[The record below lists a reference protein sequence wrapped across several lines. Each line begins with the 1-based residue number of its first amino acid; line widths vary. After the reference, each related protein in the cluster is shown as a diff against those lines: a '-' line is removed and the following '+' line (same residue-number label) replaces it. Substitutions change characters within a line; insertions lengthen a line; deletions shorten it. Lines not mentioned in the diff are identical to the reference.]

1 MIIVVP
7 ALVLAFLVFYLPAII
22 ATQEWLNYSS
32 VSATFGDTVQVRYN
46 TKYADNEPN
55 LIAKQLIAAQGNSIS
70 SVAEDTWNPQSG
82 ETYTDFF
89 NRISDE
95 LNSSPEKEM
104 GAYWIDAE

>member
-1 MIIVVP
+1 MIIV
-7 ALVLAFLVFYLPAII
+7 ALLLVLAFFICYLPSII
-22 ATQEWLNYSS
+22 ATQTWLNYSS
-32 VSATFGDTVQVRYN
+32 VSAIYSDTVHVRYN
-46 TKYADNEPN
+46 TNYADNEPN
-55 LIAKQLIAAQGNSIS
+55 LIARQLIAAQGNSIS